1 MACDC
6 SKRET
11 KSNTVGGTFVS
22 HSRMAGVPHPV
33 VTDLTGNLAMRDA
46 MKPLY
51 CTAWPEH
58 RGSGE

>member
-22 HSRMAGVPHPV
+22 HSRVAGVPDPV
-33 VTDLTGNLAMRDA
+33 VTDLTGNLAMLDA
-46 MKPLY
+46 MKPLHSMV
-51 CTAWPEH
+51 WPEH